1 MPSTLKIIF
10 QDANMDLNRFIVKL
24 PDQFKNWDQDQTQPL
39 SGQSEQFEQI
49 ISQIGGMTTP
59 NVLQLLSF
67 GVSCLDPT
75 EVYCE
80 IGVFRGATLVG
91 SLLEHPNQFG
101 YAVDDFSES
110 DAFGENLDRLSQS
123 LTAYKLEDRICFCQ
137 QDFEEF
143 FADLR
148 RNEVEDKIGLYV
160 YDAAHDY
167 RSQLLGLLLAIP
179 FLAEQALIVVLN
191 GQFESASQAVYDFI
205 ASHPQSKLLL
215 DFSKQQSWQGTYVI
229 GWNAITDSSYV
240 SPELEPVRRP
250 AAIAS
255 ISSFYTEDR
264 QKSLNAI
271 HDEAIT
277 LHHRD
282 RFSPAEQLYKHFL
295 LWCPES
301 AIGWLSLAKLY
312 YAEAQSEKCLEA
324 LHRSLALNA
333 EFADIHYTFGQVFER
348 IGDLDQ
354 AIAAYQQAI
363 ALGPKHIDSF
373 NNLANIFAASG
384 QYEQAAHL
392 LQRALLVA
400 PTHAGIC
407 LNLGNAL
414 FQQGDTEAA
423 IDAYE
428 KALKLQPYTPD
439 ILHNL
444 AIAYDKKGDSAEALD
459 YLAHAFFREQ
469 KYEEAISAFYKLL
482 QLKEG
487 EPYIY
492 LNLSDC
498 LANTN
503 QEEESLEIL
512 HTGLRVHP
520 ESSHLYA
527 RIIAVLFRCS
537 RNAEALGTAQE
548 LAQNHPD
555 NLGMYFEYQLMVPVL
570 YESQAEIAEWRQRFT
585 EGLQN
590 VIKATRL
597 DTEEERKKAFNT
609 VSKRVNF
616 FLYYQAGNDLELQSQ
631 YGQLIHTIVSA
642 NYHQYAK
649 PLAMLPIDGKIR
661 IGYVSHHFSNHAG
674 TRWAEGW
681 FKHTDRRKF
690 EVYAYYTGTRID
702 GFTQAFKSYF
712 DRFFHIIT
720 GLEDTCRKILSD
732 QLHILIHLDIG
743 MDPFISTIAALRLAP
758 VQGTTWG
765 HPITSG
771 IPTIDYFISGDLV
784 QPDNAQ
790 DHYSEN
796 LIRLP
801 KIGMCF
807 PTPFIPENTK
817 TRAEFGFSDNHAI
830 YLCCQSWSKYLP
842 KYDYLLAGIAKRVPL
857 AKLIFVAPSFVP
869 NASMQVKLLTR
880 LQPHFDRFGLQASD
894 FCVFLPRQ
902 DSAGYYGLLQ
912 CADVFLDTLDFS
924 GGYTTLEAIAC
935 NLPIVTMPGEFM
947 RGRQSYGFLTMLGV
961 TDTIAKSEAEYI
973 EIAVRLG
980 LDSEWR
986 QEISQRMGDR
996 HHYLYEDTECVRGLE
1011 DFYQRVVQEKLENQV
1026 ESQILSGQAIQIESQ
1041 QKLVLHVGCGPY
1053 RAENLHET
1061 FRNDEWKEVR
1071 FDIDPSVYPDIIGS
1085 LTDMSAVANES
1096 VDAIWSSH
1104 NVEHLYH
1111 HEVPIAL
1118 AEFYR
1123 VLKQEGLLLVTV
1135 PDIQQVAEHVA
1146 TGNLEEPLY
1155 ISPAGPI
1162 AAVDILYGLGTS
1174 IANGNHYMA
1183 HRTAF
1188 TSDTLYAKLLEA
1200 GFMNVEVWKGN
1211 NLDLWAK
1218 AYK

>member
-1 MPSTLKIIF
+1 
-10 QDANMDLNRFIVKL
+10 MDLNRFIVKL
-24 PDQFKNWDQDQTQPL
+24 PDQFKNWGQSQTQPL

-91 SLLEHPNQFG
+91 SLLEHPDQFG
-101 YAVDDFSES
+101 YAVDNFSES
-110 DAFGENLDRLSQS
+110 DAFGENLDHLLQN
-123 LTAYKLEDRICFCQ
+123 LTAYELEDRVCFCE

-148 RNEVEDKIGLYV
+148 RNGVEDKIGLFV

-179 FLAEQALIVVLN
+179 FLSEQALIVVLN
-191 GQFESASQAVYDFI
+191 GQFESTSQAVYDFI

-215 DFSKQQSWQGTYVI
+215 DLAKQQSWQGTYAI
-229 GWNAITDSSYV
+229 GWNVCADISYV
-240 SPELEPVRRP
+240 SPDLDPVHRP
-250 AAIAS
+250 EVIAS
-255 ISSFYTEDR
+255 ISSLYTEDR

-277 LHHRD
+277 LHHRA
-282 RFSPAEQLYKHFL
+282 RFRPAEQLYKQFL

-312 YAEAQSEKCLEA
+312 YAEAQPEQCLEA
-324 LHRSLALNA
+324 LHRSLTLNA
-333 EFADIHYTFGQVFER
+333 EVADLHYTFGQVFES
-348 IGDLDQ
+348 IDDLDQ

-363 ALGPKHIDSF
+363 ALEPKHVNSL
-373 NNLANIFAASG
+373 NNLANIFAATG

-392 LQRALLVA
+392 LQQALSFA
-400 PTHAGIC
+400 PNHAGIC
-407 LNLGNAL
+407 ISLGNAL
-414 FQQGDTEAA
+414 FQQGHTDTA

-428 KALKLQPYTPD
+428 KALKLQPRTPD
-439 ILHNL
+439 ILYNL
-444 AIAYDKKGDSAEALD
+444 AIAYEKKGDRAEALD
-459 YLAHAFFREQ
+459 SLAHAFYRED
-469 KYEEAISAFYKLL
+469 KYEEAISEFYKFL
-482 QLKEG
+482 QLREG
-487 EPYIY
+487 KPYVY
-492 LNLSDC
+492 LNFADC

-503 QEEESLEIL
+503 QEKEALEIL
-512 HTGLRVHP
+512 HTGLKVHP
-520 ESSHLYA
+520 ESLSFYT
-527 RIIAVLFRCS
+527 RIILLLLHCDRQT
-537 RNAEALGTAQE
+537 EALEAARE
-548 LAQNHPD
+548 LAQDHPD
-555 NLGMYFEYQLMVPVL
+555 NLDIYFEYQLMLPLL
-570 YESQAEIAEWRQRFT
+570 YENKADIAVWRQRFT
-585 EGLQN
+585 EGMQN
-590 VIKATRL
+590 VVKATRL
-597 DTEEERKKAFNT
+597 DTEEGRKKALST
-609 VSKRVNF
+609 ISKRVNF
-616 FLYYQAGNDLELQSQ
+616 FLFCQAGNDLELQSQ
-631 YGQLIHTIVSA
+631 YGQVIHAIMAA
-642 NYHQYAK
+642 NYPQWAK
-649 PLAMLPIDGKIR
+649 PLAMPPIDNVNSNGKIR
-661 IGYVSHHFSNHAG
+661 IGYISQHFSAHAG

-681 FKHTDRRKF
+681 FKHCDHSKF
-690 EVYAYYTGTRID
+690 EVYAYHTGTKID
-702 GFTQAFKSYF
+702 GLTQAFNSYF
-712 DRFFHIIT
+712 DYFRHIPT
-720 GLEDTCRKILSD
+720 SLEDTCHTILSD
-732 QLHILIHLDIG
+732 QLHILVYLDIG
-743 MDPFISTIAALRLAP
+743 IHPLISTIASLRLAP
-758 VQGTTWG
+758 VQCATWG

-801 KIGMCF
+801 NIGMCF
-807 PTPFIPENTK
+807 PTPFIPDGTK
-817 TRAEFGFSDNHAI
+817 TRAEFGFSKDHVI
-830 YLCCQSWSKYLP
+830 YLCCQAWSKYLP
-842 KYDYLLAGIAKRVPL
+842 QHDYLLAEIAKRVPQ
-857 AKLIFVAPSFVP
+857 AKFVFVAHCYMP
-869 NASMQVKLLTR
+869 NASMQVKFLKR
-880 LQPHFDRFGLQASD
+880 LQPHFDCLGLQASD
-894 FCVFLPRQ
+894 VCVFLPRQ
-902 DSAGYYGLLQ
+902 DSGGYFGLLQ
-912 CADVFLDTLDFS
+912 AADIFLDTLDFS

-973 EIAVRLG
+973 DIAVRLG
-980 LDSEWR
+980 LDPEWR
-986 QEISQRMGDR
+986 QEISQRMGDH

-1011 DFYQRVVQEKLENQV
+1011 NFYQRVVQEKLENQI
-1026 ESQILSGQAIQIESQ
+1026 ESQIFSGQVVQIEPQ

-1096 VDAIWSSH
+1096 IDAIWSSH

-1135 PDIQQVAEHVA
+1135 PDIQQVAAHVA

-1188 TSDTLYAKLLEA
+1188 TSDTLYSKLLEA
-1200 GFMNVEVWKGN
+1200 GFINVEVWKGH